1 MFVLLVMNKWN
12 EFFWFVWK
20 WFLIILRENN
30 WVFDNLLI
38 YVLYFIN
45 DIEYCKECICSYFC
59 EVNGK
64 YDVVELLVCVI
75 CDILFILF
83 EYNFLKDCILL
94 LVFWKCKLNW
104 LFFSFCLYI
113 WIWCIIVFIFL
124 INENFLYGINIFKR
138 WCLVI
143 NVFFVYGKL

>member
-45 DIEYCKECICSYFC
+45 DIEYCKECICSCFC

-64 YDVVELLVCVI
+64 
-75 CDILFILF
+75 
-83 EYNFLKDCILL
+83 
-94 LVFWKCKLNW
+94 
-104 LFFSFCLYI
+104 
-113 WIWCIIVFIFL
+113 
-124 INENFLYGINIFKR
+124 
-138 WCLVI
+138 
-143 NVFFVYGKL
+143 